1 MTERNIVLY
10 KWPGHAGLPSL
21 TAASLQA
28 EAALRLAKVQFF
40 CQECSSSSTPTGV
53 IPALDLGSEVPAA
66 SEAGDLA
73 AARAIIAALAASGA
87 GDLDAWLA
95 PPQRAELLAFAT
107 LLQAKL
113 DTATHYTTWIEK
125 RGFGEFRKA
134 AYGSQ
139 LPFPLS
145 YIVPWS
151 QRNEMAK
158 LLGAIDGFKAYQ
170 GAVEVLS
177 AVADRLRAS
186 PGRFFFGDRPSSLDA
201 LLFGHLAFYR
211 HSPVAAPVLRDK
223 VGGLVQ
229 RWPAAKLLACTSIQR
244 DMACVGRLPVLASY
258 VDGILEDFFATAMP
272 PPPMDDAGSWSD
284 AAQGASSAPKPP
296 PTVEDVRMWR
306 GSQYWLAGAAAA
318 VGGYVLLGGHY
329 FSITTLEDDEGEGM
343 DDDDDDDVQ

>member
-223 VGGLVQ
+223 VG
-229 RWPAAKLLACTSIQR
+229 
-244 DMACVGRLPVLASY
+244 RLPVLASY

>member
-223 VGGLVQ
+223 VG
-229 RWPAAKLLACTSIQR
+229 
-244 DMACVGRLPVLASY
+244 RLPVLASY

-272 PPPMDDAGSWSD
+272 PPPMDDGGSWSD